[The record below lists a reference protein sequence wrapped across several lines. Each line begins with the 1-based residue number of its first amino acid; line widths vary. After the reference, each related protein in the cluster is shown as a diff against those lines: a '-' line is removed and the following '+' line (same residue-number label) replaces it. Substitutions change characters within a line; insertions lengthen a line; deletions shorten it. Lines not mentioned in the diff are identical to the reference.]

1 MKKQKICIVGGGLT
15 ALTAALVLK
24 NLDIEIHLVSEFKLN
39 KKLLDN
45 RTTAISPSNFQFL
58 FKFLNK
64 KNSKMFWGSNKI
76 DLYHEEQDKYSN
88 FMNFQNKGKNLM
100 YTIQNKNFR
109 KILFKEIES
118 EKKSFGPY
126 VDHCFSENNPISISL
141 EIYH

>member
-76 DLYHEEQDKYSN
+76 DLYHEEKDKYSN

-109 KILFKEIES
+109 KILFKEIEV
-118 EKKSFGPY
+118 EKKNKNY
-126 VDHCFSENNPISISL
+126 
-141 EIYH
+141 